1 MNNPN
6 QKNIKSI
13 RADNKINNQKPDNSV
28 KIVSVISL
36 LLLLSFFVFNY
47 GKQIFSSVFLSLPSE
62 QKIEVKI
69 DPFQQK
75 LQSVILKYNYNTLSL
90 GNDKSIYLDLNIQNN
105 NSKTISNF
113 EISCRTDTGNP
124 STNVDF
130 KKTIF
135 EEIPANTL
143 KEIKQFNFYN
153 YDNEFKQLNCLITDV
168 NLK

>member
-6 QKNIKSI
+6 LKNIKSI
-13 RADNKINNQKPDNSV
+13 RKENKINNHTPDNSV
-28 KIVSVISL
+28 KIVSIVSL
-36 LLLLSFFVFNY
+36 LLLLTLFGVNY
-47 GKQIFSSVFLSLPSE
+47 GKQIFTSVFLSLPSD
-62 QKIEVKI
+62 KIIEVKV

-90 GNDKSIYLDLNIQNN
+90 GNDKSIYLDLSIQNN

-113 EISCRTDTGNP
+113 EITCKTDIQNP
-124 STNVDF
+124 SINIDM

-153 YDNEFKQLNCLITDV
+153 YDNEFKQLNCKITDV